1 MRFGFREKMILS
13 YMSIFALIL
22 FSSTL
27 HIAWW
32 LKKDL
37 IGKLETRL
45 IKEAGAIALMLKD
58 GGYEKKNI
66 SPLIR
71 KISKELDLRI
81 TMVDDSGIVMAD
93 SGLSFDNVSKMD
105 NHGSREE
112 IKKAIESGHGF
123 AIRNSG
129 TLGLGM
135 FYLAKKINFSTDEWS
150 ILRLAMPLSEV
161 DDTVSK
167 TLHIVYAASFG
178 AFTLMLIL
186 SLVVATRLTN
196 PIKNMIKI
204 SRNLKAGN
212 FDQKILDYPSNELGE
227 LGLAFD
233 EMADEL
239 NGTIK
244 KLTEKTNQLD
254 AIFLG
259 MSEGVMV
266 VNNNLEILFTNNAFK
281 KFFLREITED
291 GLSVEAMRNT
301 ALLGDIKKALNGE
314 ELYGR
319 QLIIGDNRYFHV
331 NLVPMRINGIVTGCI
346 AVYHDITELKQLE
359 QIRKDFVA
367 NVSHEFRTPLT
378 AVIGYTETLR
388 DEICKDNKQA
398 RQFLDITLKHAK
410 RLTALTDDLLHLSAI
425 DSRQIKCI
433 PSNVSIMLIFKR
445 LMQTFSQQAKTKGLH
460 LTTNITPEGLS
471 LETDPGLLE
480 QALSI
485 LIDNAV
491 KYTPEKGQIILMAD
505 KKGEDIHFSVRDT
518 GCGIPMQDRSRIF
531 ERFYRVNSERSR
543 ELGGTGLGLAIAKNL
558 VKVLGGEIF
567 VDSQLN
573 KGSIFHINLHETFLG
588 KQGLK

>member
-1 MRFGFREKMILS
+1 MRFGFREKIILYYVS
-13 YMSIFALIL
+13 VFALIL

-27 HIAWW
+27 HITWW

-37 IGKLETRL
+37 VGKLETRL
-45 IKEAGAIALMLKD
+45 IKEAGTIALILKD

-66 SPLIR
+66 FPLIQ
-71 KISKELDLRI
+71 KISNELDLRL
-81 TMVDDSGIVMAD
+81 TMVDDSGIVLAD
-93 SGLSFDNVSKMD
+93 SDLSFDNISKMD

-129 TLGLGM
+129 TLGVEM
-135 FYLAKKINFSTDEWS
+135 FYLAKKIKLSTDEWG

-161 DDTVSK
+161 YDTVSK
-167 TLHIVYAASFG
+167 TLHVVYAASFL

-186 SLVVATRLTN
+186 SLIVATRLTN

-204 SRNLKAGN
+204 SRNIKAGN

-239 NGTIK
+239 NDTIK

-266 VNNNLEILFTNNAFK
+266 VNNDLKILFTNNAFK
-281 KFFLREITED
+281 KFFFRDLITD
-291 GLSVEAMRNT
+291 NGLSVEAMRNT
-301 ALLGDIKKALNGE
+301 ALLEDIKNALKGE
-314 ELYGR
+314 DLYGR
-319 QLIIGDNRYFHV
+319 QLIIGNNRYFHV

-410 RLTALTDDLLHLSAI
+410 RLTVLTDDLLHLSAI
-425 DSRQIKCI
+425 DSRQIRCI
-433 PSNVSIMLIFKR
+433 PLNVSIMLIFKR
-445 LMQTFSQQAKTKGLH
+445 LMQTFLKQAKVKGLH
-460 LTTNITPEGLS
+460 FTTSITPEAFS
-471 LETDPGLLE
+471 FETDPRLLE

-485 LIDNAV
+485 LIDNAI
-491 KYTPEKGQIILMAD
+491 KYTPEKGEIVLSAD
-505 KKGEDIHFSVRDT
+505 KKGEDIHLSISDT
-518 GCGIPMQDRSRIF
+518 GCGIPLQEKSRIF
-531 ERFYRVNSERSR
+531 ERFYRVNSEQSR
-543 ELGGTGLGLAIAKNL
+543 DLGGTGLGLAIAKNL

-573 KGSIFHINLHETFLG
+573 KGSVFHINLHETFFG
-588 KQGLK
+588 K